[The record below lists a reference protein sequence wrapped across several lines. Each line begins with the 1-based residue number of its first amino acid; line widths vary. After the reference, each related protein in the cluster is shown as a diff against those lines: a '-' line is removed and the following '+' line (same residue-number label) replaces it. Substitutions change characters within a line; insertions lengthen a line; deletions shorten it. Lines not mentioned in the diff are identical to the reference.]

1 MSTVSDSSA
10 DVQIDEITSV
20 TEMIPD
26 SPDSPV
32 QQSSPAPYVPI
43 VRPGEQGAPA
53 PMPQSADLADIQAT
67 VLQPVHRLFRPF
79 KTTVTMPTLAVPA
92 PPTTSAEDLLLWFQQ
107 LDELFQLVP
116 DFEFMSKIL
125 TMVAATPAFHMAP
138 LMKYISNGVTDKTL
152 EYEQF
157 KQFLHARFCLCLL
170 AIATFSTLHVNCH
183 LFPSVAGEECGG
195 LARFCKI
202 LTSFVEMCFPEQLEF
217 LNFQSRHI
225 ILMKEFSS

>member
-1 MSTVSDSSA
+1 MSTVPDSSA

-53 PMPQSADLADIQAT
+53 PMPQSADLAEIQAT

-138 LMKYISNGVTDKTL
+138 LMKYISNGVKDKTL

-157 KQFLHARFCLCLL
+157 KQFLHARGGGMWRLGSLL
-170 AIATFSTLHVNCH
+170 
-183 LFPSVAGEECGG
+183 
-195 LARFCKI
+195 
-202 LTSFVEMCFPEQLEF
+202 
-217 LNFQSRHI
+217 
-225 ILMKEFSS
+225 

>member
-1 MSTVSDSSA
+1 MSTVPDSSA

-67 VLQPVHRLFRPF
+67 
-79 KTTVTMPTLAVPA
+79 
-92 PPTTSAEDLLLWFQQ
+92 FQQ

-138 LMKYISNGVTDKTL
+138 LMKYISNGVKDKTL

-157 KQFLHARFCLCLL
+157 KQFLHARLILE
-170 AIATFSTLHVNCH
+170 I
-183 LFPSVAGEECGG
+183 PSN
-195 LARFCKI
+195 
-202 LTSFVEMCFPEQLEF
+202 M
-217 LNFQSRHI
+217 
-225 ILMKEFSS
+225 

>member
-1 MSTVSDSSA
+1 MSMVHDSSA

-20 TEMIPD
+20 SAMIPD

-43 VRPGEQGAPA
+43 IRPGEQGALA
-53 PMPQSADLADIQAT
+53 PMPRRADRADIQAT
-67 VLQPVHRLFRPF
+67 VLQPVHRQFRPF

-107 LDELFQLVP
+107 LDELSQLVP
-116 DFEFMSKIL
+116 HFDLMSKIL

-138 LMKYISNGVTDKTL
+138 LLKYISNRVKDETL

-157 KQFLHARFCLCLL
+157 KQFLYARGGGMWRLGWLL
-170 AIATFSTLHVNCH
+170 
-183 LFPSVAGEECGG
+183 
-195 LARFCKI
+195 
-202 LTSFVEMCFPEQLEF
+202 
-217 LNFQSRHI
+217 
-225 ILMKEFSS
+225 